1 MMHGMYGWL
10 DDNLV
15 FFLGMMVAPSFIFC
29 LFDYMVN
36 MAFKLAFFGRSNL
49 RIGGGKFNG

>member
-1 MMHGMYGWL
+1 MWNWCT
-10 DDNLV
+10 DNLV
-15 FFLGMMVAPSFIFC
+15 LFMGAMVAPSFVFC
-29 LFDYMVN
+29 VFDYIVN

>member
-1 MMHGMYGWL
+1 MFEWASDHLYFWL
-10 DDNLV
+10 GL
-15 FFLGMMVAPSFIFC
+15 MVTPSFIFC
-29 LFDYMVN
+29 VLDYIVN